1 MSRKYAALAIGL
13 TLAAFAASVMLYP
26 RLPAEI
32 PIHWNIHGQVDNQG
46 SKTWA
51 AFLAPC
57 LMVFMIVLFR
67 FLPWL
72 SPRRFEVSDTGKP
85 TYLYVMVVLL
95 VLLAYLHGLT
105 LAAALGR
112 IPDVGRAL
120 VAGLCLIFAL
130 LGNVLGKIPRNMYIG
145 VRTPWTIASERVWY
159 ATHRLA
165 AKLLVAAGIAG
176 VVMVLAFGWFS
187 AAFVVLMASLLV
199 PVVYSLV
206 YYKRLDRGGDV

>member
-1 MSRKYAALAIGL
+1 
-13 TLAAFAASVMLYP
+13 
-26 RLPAEI
+26 
-32 PIHWNIHGQVDNQG
+32 
-46 SKTWA
+46 
-51 AFLAPC
+51 
-57 LMVFMIVLFR
+57 MVFMIILFR
-67 FLPWL
+67 LLPWL

-95 VLLAYLHGLT
+95 VLFAYLHALT

-120 VAGLCLIFAL
+120 VAGLCLILAL

-145 VRTPWTIASERVWY
+145 VRTPWTIANERVWY

-165 AKLLVAAGIAG
+165 GKLLVAGGILG
-176 VVMVLAFGWFS
+176 SVMVLAFGWFV
-187 AAFVVLMASLLV
+187 AAFVALITSLLI

-206 YYKRLDRGGDV
+206 YYKRLERGGDI